1 MLHKSAEQLARA
13 AFDLNLIS
21 QRQLQELW
29 GKLGTHNVP
38 VDEFAKLLL
47 SQDVLTSYQLTR
59 LKRGEKDGYFYGDYK
74 VLYFVGSGSFA
85 RVFRAVNQKT
95 SEIVALKVLRK
106 KFVDGK
112 DQESKE
118 ARDQFMREGQVGVT
132 LRHPNVVPIYE
143 VETDKDGHYLVM
155 EFVEGR
161 NLREFVNIR
170 KKCSLDEA
178 LRLIAD
184 VVAGLDYAFERN
196 IAHRDIKLSNVLVS
210 SRGTAKLVDFGLAA
224 PGRDSD
230 DAISDHPNPRTID
243 YAALERATN
252 VRKDDK
258 RSDIYFVGCMLY
270 HLLCGE
276 SPLPDVKDRI
286 KRLSKT
292 RFHEVEPIRKRMPTL
307 PRPVA
312 SVVAK
317 AMQLDPQH
325 RYQSPKEMLVDI
337 ESVISKLSEFSL
349 ADQTAEDDTVVED
362 QAARKARK
370 QAQRAVMF
378 VESNPKMQDVF
389 RKHLKSGGFRVLISS
404 DPARAASRFE
414 EDFPPAHCIVFCTEA
429 LGESAFHAFQSF
441 LENPG
446 TEDMPAVLLLAEPH
460 AEWAKQLTPKDH
472 QIVVQLPIKLSDFR
486 EVLDRLVPHASL
498 SSEEL

>member
-1 MLHKSAEQLARA
+1 MLYKSAEQLSRA

-21 QRQLQELW
+21 QRQLQEIW
-29 GKLGTHNVP
+29 GRLGTHNVP
-38 VDEFAKLLL
+38 VDEFAKLLT
-47 SQDVLTSYQLTR
+47 SQDVLTSYQLAR
-59 LKRGEKDGYFYGDYK
+59 LKRGEKDGFFYGDCK
-74 VLYFVGSGSFA
+74 VLYFIGSGSFA
-85 RVFRAVNQKT
+85 RVFRAVNEKT
-95 SEIVALKVLRK
+95 GEIVALKVLRK
-106 KFVDGK
+106 KFVEGK

-118 ARDQFMREGQVGVT
+118 AREQFLREGQVGIT
-132 LRHPNVVPIYE
+132 LRHPNIVPIFE

-155 EFVEGR
+155 EFIEGR
-161 NLREFVNIR
+161 NLREFVNNR
-170 KKCSLDEA
+170 EKCGPDEA

-184 VVAGLDYAFERN
+184 VATGLDYALDRG

-224 PGRDSD
+224 PSRDSD

-276 SPLPDVKDRI
+276 SPLPEVKDRI

-292 RFHEVEPIRKRMPTL
+292 RFHEVVPIRNRMPTL
-307 PRPVA
+307 PRPIA
-312 SVVAK
+312 SIVTK

-325 RYQSPKEMLVDI
+325 RFQSPKELLVEI
-337 ESVISKLSEFSL
+337 ERVISKLSEFTSL
-349 ADQTAEDDTVVED
+349 DQTAADDTVVED
-362 QAARKARK
+362 EAARKARK
-370 QAQRAVMF
+370 QPQRAVMF
-378 VESNPKMQDVF
+378 VESNPQMQDVF
-389 RKHLKSGGFRVLISS
+389 RKHLKSGGFRVLISG
-404 DPARAASRFE
+404 DPTRAAGRFE

-429 LGESAFHAFQSF
+429 LGEVAFEAFQRF
-441 LENPG
+441 LDNPA
-446 TEDMPAVLLLAEPH
+446 TEDTPAVLLLAEHH
-460 AEWAKQLTPKDH
+460 AEWAKQVVTKDH
-472 QIVVQLPIKLSDFR
+472 QVVVQLPTKLSGLR